1 MFVHLKFTAAAWACA
16 LALGMAACSGG
27 GGGGGGSSGP
37 TAEELRDAIG
47 ELVDAAEAAVDAV
60 ITASGAGAVAPA
72 LIDSALAAVAAATI
86 ALASA
91 DGLTDAE
98 KSAFDT
104 AISVLDRTLTEE
116 RRRAMAA
123 EAGRLAAV
131 IAGPRIAGI
140 GAALA
145 HGEAP
150 SMSGTVPG
158 TPPVS
163 VAGLKTVSGGA
174 ARSVGGWR
182 GGTYTAAANG
192 VVDTV
197 LLYTNIA
204 APGTRP
210 FSGDGGK
217 YDAASG
223 LDADG
228 NLPIVAN
235 TDTMLVAAAAFPSG
249 PGIVSHE
256 TDPDGTVR
264 VVGSFDGAS
273 GAYVC
278 TPAMGGACTSS
289 VRHGGGYTLA
299 GGDWKFVPDSGAE
312 VPAPDTEY
320 QYFGW
325 WLRQT
330 GDAAAIGTF
339 HAGVGGASDELGDLR
354 ALQGTATY
362 RGPAVGKFALA
373 PRIGEATAGD
383 FAATVTLEV
392 DFGDDTGLGTVDG
405 NVEDFTVNGVRND
418 WSVAL
423 GSARIDANGAIA
435 ADGNATALTV
445 WSISGNAGT
454 TPGTPLTWSGQLHDV
469 DEHSVP
475 AVATG
480 AFEASYDEVGHMI
493 GVFGATRQP

>member
-1 MFVHLKFTAAAWACA
+1 MFVSRTFTMASCACA
-16 LALGMAACSGG
+16 LALGLAACS
-27 GGGGGGSSGP
+27 GGGGGSSGP
-37 TAEELRDAIG
+37 TAEELREAIE
-47 ELVDAAEAAVDAV
+47 ELVDAADTAVDAV

-72 LIDSALAAVAAATI
+72 LIDTALAAVAAATA

-98 KSAFDT
+98 KSMFDGE
-104 AISVLDRTLTEE
+104 ISVLARRLAEE
-116 RRRAMAA
+116 RRRARAA
-123 EAGRLAAV
+123 EAETLRTVMAGDRITGVGAAV
-131 IAGPRIAGI
+131 
-140 GAALA
+140 A

-163 VAGLKTVSGGA
+163 VAGLQTMADGA
-174 ARSVGGWR
+174 ARSVDGWR
-182 GGTYTAAANG
+182 GGPYTSAAGG

-197 LLYTNIA
+197 VLYTNIE

-210 FSGDGGK
+210 FAGDGGK
-217 YDAASG
+217 YEAASG
-223 LDADG
+223 LDTDG
-228 NLPIVAN
+228 NLPIVGT
-235 TDTMLVAAAAFPSG
+235 TDATLIAAAAFPSG

-256 TDPDGTVR
+256 TDADGTAR
-264 VVGSFDGAS
+264 IAGTFDGAS
-273 GAYVC
+273 GEYVC

-299 GGDWKFVPDSGAE
+299 GGDWKFVPDAGSE
-312 VPAPDTEY
+312 VPDVDTEF

-330 GDAAAIGTF
+330 GDAAAIGIF
-339 HAGVGGASDELGDLR
+339 HAGQGGAPDEFRNLR

-362 RGPAVGKFALA
+362 RGPAVGKFTLE
-373 PRIGEATAGD
+373 PRIGEASAGD
-383 FAATVTLEV
+383 FAATVTLAV
-392 DFGDDTGLGTVDG
+392 DFGDDAGLGTVDG
-405 NVEDFTVNGVRND
+405 NVENFTVAGERNA

-423 GSARIDANGAIA
+423 GSARIGLDGSIA
-435 ADGNATALTV
+435 AGGNETALTV
-445 WSISGNAGT
+445 WSISGNAGM
-454 TPGTPLTWSGQLHDV
+454 TPGTPPTWSGQFHDV

-480 AFEASYDEVGHMI
+480 AFEASYDEVGRMI
-493 GVFGATRQP
+493 GAFGTTRQP